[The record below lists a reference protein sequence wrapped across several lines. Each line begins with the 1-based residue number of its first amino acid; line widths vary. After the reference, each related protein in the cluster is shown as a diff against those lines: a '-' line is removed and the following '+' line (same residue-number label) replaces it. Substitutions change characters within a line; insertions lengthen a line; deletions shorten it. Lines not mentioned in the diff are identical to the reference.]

1 MTDGPQA
8 TSCNTSRPMV
18 LLSDLLHAALNPG
31 VVTETADG
39 CDFERLYYRN
49 LICRLLRRE
58 RQKLLIDGLFVFK
71 IASHVLKAGLT

>member
-1 MTDGPQA
+1 MTDEPQA
-8 TSCNTSRPMV
+8 TSCNTSRPML
-18 LLSDLLHAALNPG
+18 LLSDLLHAG
-31 VVTETADG
+31 VVTDTADG

-71 IASHVLKAGLT
+71 ITSHVLKAGLT